1 MATIAQ
7 RDLARHIQHIP
18 ARDIDTYGA
27 MSYTPNGYW
36 TGYLPDRLVRVL
48 SNLRDRQKYIPMVY
62 SYGTPIAWYDAEH
75 GAWVKPDVSYSVTT
89 GKHQSYLWSLSP
101 VRIPADCGIGEYDRY
116 VTRQMIYRG
125 NTTIPGPAFRLG

>member
-1 MATIAQ
+1 MTTIAQ

-48 SNLRDRQKYIPMVY
+48 SNLRDRQKHIPMVY
-62 SYGTPIAWYDAEH
+62 SYGTPIAWYDSDH

-89 GKHQSYLWSLSP
+89 GKHQGYLWSLNAIT
-101 VRIPADCGIGEYDRY
+101 IPADCGIQEYERY
-116 VTRQMIYRG
+116 VSKQTIYQG
-125 NTTIPGPAFRLG
+125 NTTIPGPAFVLG